1 MLYFILRVFYNIYI
15 EFETYCY
22 VDGHIRWLFIVYKM
36 HISLTGTINFV
47 LFEVEVYAHK
57 MTGNQ
62 DTITTVN
69 ASRVQTNCK
78 PV

>member
-1 MLYFILRVFYNIYI
+1 
-15 EFETYCY
+15 
-22 VDGHIRWLFIVYKM
+22 M

-47 LFEVEVYAHK
+47 LFEVEVYTHK
-57 MTGNQ
+57 MTGHQ
-62 DTITTVN
+62 DKIPTVN